1 MVKLTIDGK
10 SIEVLEG
17 TTVLKAAEQAGIYIP
32 TLCAHPQLT
41 PYGGCRLCMVEVE
54 GARILQPSCTLPVTE
69 GMQVKTNTQKVL
81 DARKFVLT
89 LIFSE
94 RNHFCMYCQVT
105 DGDCELQNAAY
116 DESMTHW
123 PLQPNWQPYEVDAS
137 HKYFVL
143 DHNRCILCRRC
154 VLACDELVGNFTLGF
169 EERGANSFLVA
180 DYGVPLGES
189 TCISCGTCV
198 QICPTGALIDRQS
211 AYQGKETEVDHHLSV
226 CVDCSVGCQRDV
238 LTRDNRLVRIEGD
251 WDAPLNH
258 GLLCEKGRFE
268 PLVKECNRILTPLVR
283 KDGSLKAATWDEAL
297 SVIID
302 KIKPL
307 AGKKE
312 KGLAILVS
320 SRLSAE
326 SLALIDEV
334 FNQGFKAAL
343 VTSIEEDQSAS
354 VAAEISEELG
364 KPFESK
370 LDVLKDTDVALV
382 LGADLATDH
391 QVAGF
396 FLKRQ
401 QASGTKLI
409 VAGTKENRCIDKANL
424 KLQQT
429 KGTSLDLIEGLTA
442 ALVKLGKSKVED
454 LQAADT
460 LNSSLEKTGLA
471 VDSFLKAA
479 EYISGAEKPVIV
491 YGKGFVSN
499 NNKVALKALW
509 EFADLIGKNG
519 APLIG
524 IKGQANSMAAAQLML
539 IKPFKTDSVQA
550 VYLALGDEIPTKK
563 FTKDLEK
570 VPFVAVHAAYSSQL
584 TSNADVVLPAVIWA
598 EEEGHYLNSDG
609 RLQKNCKALEAPE
622 NVLDTV
628 TTLQKI
634 AELLNVKTKCDWKSQ
649 LLARVSSIEITQ
661 G

>member
-1 MVKLTIDGK
+1 MVKLKIDGK

-54 GARILQPSCTLPVTE
+54 GIHTLQPSCTLPITE
-69 GMQVKTNTQKVL
+69 GMQVKTDTQKIL
-81 DARKFVLT
+81 DARKFVLA
-89 LIFSE
+89 LIFCE

-116 DESMTHW
+116 DENMTHW

-154 VLACDELVGNFTLGF
+154 VRACDELIGNFTLGF

-198 QICPTGALIDRQS
+198 QICPTGAFIDRRS
-211 AYQGKETEVDHHLSV
+211 AYQSKETEVDHHLSV
-226 CVDCSVGCQRDV
+226 CVDCSIGCQRDV
-238 LTRDNRLVRIEGD
+238 LTRNNRLVRIEGD
-251 WDAPLNH
+251 WDTPLNH

-268 PLVKECNRILTPLVR
+268 PLVKKCNRILTPLVR
-283 KDGSLKAATWDEAL
+283 KDGSLKAATWEEAI

-312 KGLAILVS
+312 KGLAALVS
-320 SRLSAE
+320 PRLSIE

-334 FNQGFKAAL
+334 FNPGFKAAL
-343 VTSIEEDQSAS
+343 VTSIEEDQTAS
-354 VAAEISEELG
+354 LATEIAEELG

-409 VAGTKENRCIDKANL
+409 VAGNKENRFIDKANL

-442 ALVKLGKSKVED
+442 ALAKLRKAKIENLKV
-454 LQAADT
+454 ADT
-460 LNSSLEKTGLA
+460 LNSSSGKTGLA
-471 VDSFLKAA
+471 IDSLLKTS
-479 EYISGAEKPVIV
+479 EYLSSAKKPVIV
-491 YGKGFVSN
+491 YGKDFIEN
-499 NNKVALKALW
+499 NNKVALKALL
-509 EFADLIGKNG
+509 EFAALIGKNG
-519 APLIG
+519 APLVG
-524 IKGQANSMAAAQLML
+524 VKGQANSMATAQLML
-539 IKPFKTDSVQA
+539 VKPFKADNVQA

-563 FTKDLEK
+563 LTKDLEN

-584 TSNADVVLPAVIWA
+584 TANANVVLPSVIWA

-609 RLQKNCKALEAPE
+609 QLQKNIKALEAPE
-622 NVLDTV
+622 NVFDTV
-628 TTLQKI
+628 TILHKI
-634 AELLNVKTKCDWKSQ
+634 AELLNVKTKGDWKSQ
-649 LLARVSSIEITQ
+649 LLVHVSPVEITQ